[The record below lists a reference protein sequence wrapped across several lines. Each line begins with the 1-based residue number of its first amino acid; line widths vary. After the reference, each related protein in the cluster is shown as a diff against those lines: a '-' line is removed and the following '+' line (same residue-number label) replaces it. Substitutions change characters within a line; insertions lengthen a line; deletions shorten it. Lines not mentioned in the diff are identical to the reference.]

1 MTEESPKRPRWATVV
16 LVVLPLWLIVSG
28 VFAMWFYFRQERA
41 NDQLEQE
48 RFATSVSGPMLED
61 DLRKLVEIIG
71 ERHGSSE
78 SASKNLSRAA
88 AMIEGLLG
96 PSNTG
101 YTINRIVG
109 PAAWPLIQVTLRG
122 KNADYAPIWVVSSY
136 DSHPGS
142 PGVEANATGLAAT
155 LAAAQAMAADKPE
168 ASVHFLFF
176 PHANDPDSPVM
187 EMLAKFKDLANGAA
201 SVLCVEAMG
210 AGESIWLTSRDAEAL
225 PLSRIQGL
233 GMVRGA
239 EVVCLGD
246 DTDLASL
253 MFEMGLP
260 AARVGT
266 RPMVNAA
273 EPDDKLP
280 PVEIL
285 AASTGRLIE
294 LIRRCAS
301 AR

>member
-1 MTEESPKRPRWATVV
+1 MTEDSPKRPRWATVL

-28 VFAMWFYFRQERA
+28 VFAMWLYFRQERA
-41 NDQLEQE
+41 NSQLEQE
-48 RFATSVSGPMLED
+48 RFATSVSAPMLED

-88 AMIEGLLG
+88 SMIEGLLG

-101 YTINRIVG
+101 YAINRIGG

-122 KNADYAPIWVVSSY
+122 KDAKSAPTWVVSSY
-136 DSHPGS
+136 DSRPGS

-155 LAAAQAMAADKPE
+155 LAAAQAMAADKPDTT
-168 ASVHFLFF
+168 VHFVFF
-176 PHANDPDSPVM
+176 PHANDSDSPIL
-187 EMLAKFKDLANGAA
+187 EMLAKFKDLAIGSA
-201 SVLCVEAMG
+201 SILCVEAMG
-210 AGESIWLTSRDAEAL
+210 AGELLWLTSRDVDAA
-225 PLSRIQGL
+225 PVSRIQGL

-253 MFEMGLP
+253 MFELGLP
-260 AARVGT
+260 AVRVGT
-266 RPMVNAA
+266 RPMVTAA
-273 EPDDKLP
+273 ESDDRLP
-280 PVEIL
+280 SVEIL